1 VAFALP
7 SDRSPVN
14 LDPLDVLDA
23 LPRAII
29 VTSPDGQIILW
40 NRRAEELYG
49 WRADEVRGRPIVDV
63 LVPASQWDVSGKILE
78 TVRQGEVWEGDFTVL
93 RRSGDPVRVWVSDR
107 PIYDP
112 AGGVVAIVGVS
123 EDVEDQRLLEQR
135 AADLAEQVRLAV
147 EAGGLGTF
155 RWETATGMAEWDSRL
170 EALVGLEPGGF
181 PGTFEAWIALVH
193 PDDIANVT
201 GIINAATE
209 AKGSYAVE
217 HRVVWPDGS
226 VHWLHGAGR
235 MTLDD
240 AGNVTGAIGCTRDI
254 TEWKEAELARQRL
267 TLEAIESADL
277 ERINRQRLEFLTKVN
292 DALAAARDRRE
303 LMANVTQAA
312 VADLCDWCAI
322 FVLPHPGALTPLVE
336 VAHVDPGMVAYA
348 RELQPRFPYD
358 PDAPA
363 GIPRVIRTGEAE
375 FYPTVDEAVLED
387 LGATDAERDIARSLA
402 LRSAIS
408 VPIVKKGRVLG
419 AMQFV
424 MSESRRRYTTDDFT
438 LANAVAARI
447 AASLDN
453 LRLSEEQRNIAS
465 TLQASLLPSE
475 LPVIPGVDVA
485 VRYWAAGEGVEVG
498 GDFYD
503 LFRLHDDSW
512 AVVIGDVCGTGPTA
526 AAVTGLAR
534 HTIASAAWH
543 GDDHVSVLDNL
554 NRAMRARDAGPFCTV
569 LYGTV
574 RPSPAGVGFTFASG
588 GHPLP
593 IVVRGGGVAATC
605 GTGGRLI
612 GVFDDINVAVTE
624 ITLQAG
630 DTVVLYTDGATD
642 VAPPHGLTDVEFTEL
657 VGRAA
662 GDSITAE
669 ELADRLHLELS
680 AVLDIDERDDDIALM
695 VLRVPTTHG

>member
-1 VAFALP
+1 MAFAPL
-7 SDRSPVN
+7 SDRSPTN
-14 LDPLDVLDA
+14 LDPRDVLDA

-29 VTSPDGQIILW
+29 VTNPDGEIILW

-49 WRADEVRGRPIVDV
+49 WCADEVLGRPIVDV
-63 LVPASQWDVSGKILE
+63 LVPASQWDASEKILE
-78 TVRQGEVWEGDFTVL
+78 TVRQGEIWEGDFTVL
-93 RRSGDPVRVWVSDR
+93 RRSGEPVRVWVSDR
-107 PIYDP
+107 PIYDR
-112 AGGVVAIVGVS
+112 AGHLVAIVGAS
-123 EDVEDQRLLEQR
+123 EDVESQRLLEQR
-135 AADLAEQVRLAV
+135 AADLAEQVRMAV

-170 EALVGLEPGGF
+170 ESLVGLEPGGF

-193 PDDIANVT
+193 PDDIADVT

-277 ERINRQRLEFLTKVN
+277 ERINRQRLEFLTKIN
-292 DALAAARDRRE
+292 DALATARDRRE

-322 FVLPHPGALTPLVE
+322 FVLPHPGALIPDVA

-348 RELQPRFPYD
+348 RELQPQFPYD
-358 PDAPA
+358 PDAPV

-375 FYPTVDEAVLED
+375 FYPTVDEAVLDD
-387 LGATDAERDIARSLA
+387 LGATDAERDVARSLA

-408 VPIVKKGRVLG
+408 VPLVKRGHVLG

-424 MSESRRRYTTDDFT
+424 MSDSRRRYTTDDFT
-438 LANAVAARI
+438 LANAVGSRI

-503 LFRLHDDSW
+503 LFRLQDDLW

-554 NRAMRARDAGPFCTV
+554 NRAMRERDAGPFCTV

-593 IVVRGGGVAATC
+593 IVVRGNGAAATC

-612 GVFDDINVAVTE
+612 GVFDDIKVAVTE

-642 VAPPHGLTDVEFTEL
+642 VAPPHGLTDAEFTEL
-657 VGRAA
+657 VGRSAA
-662 GDSITAE
+662 DSSTAE
-669 ELADRLHLELS
+669 ELADRLHRELS

-695 VLRVPTTHG
+695 ILRVPTTDR